1 MRKFAIIILVLFSS
15 IICFGQT
22 KSLLRGDYP
31 GCKLIP
37 SEGGYFIIF
46 EVNGKYGIAGND
58 ELLTV
63 CIEPIFDGAYNENF
77 HKHHNCIRVEQN
89 GKWGILDA
97 SRRLLPR
104 RQLIV
109 PCIYDKIGE
118 ISPEGKAEAVLN
130 GKKVV
135 IDTEAIIKKLKEEY

>member
-15 IICFGQT
+15 IICFGQDRVF
-22 KSLLRGDYP
+22 RGKYEDAKI
-31 GCKLIP
+31 CP
-37 SEGGYFIIF
+37 SDGYFIAF
-46 EVNGKYGIAGND
+46 RMPNDKYGIARFD

-63 CIEPIFDGAYNENF
+63 CIEPIFDGVYVENF
-77 HKHHNCIRVEQN
+77 HKHHDCIRVEQK

-97 SRRLLPR
+97 SRRLLPS

-135 IDTEAIIKKLKEEY
+135 IDVEVIIKKLKEEF